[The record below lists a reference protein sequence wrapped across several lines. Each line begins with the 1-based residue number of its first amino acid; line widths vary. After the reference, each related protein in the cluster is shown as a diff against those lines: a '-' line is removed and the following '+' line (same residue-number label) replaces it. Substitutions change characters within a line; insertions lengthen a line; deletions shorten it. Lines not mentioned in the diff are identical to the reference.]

1 MYRKSIVHKSI
12 RTGYGLIARTVDT
25 KDNDSVS
32 TADARTQYGIPK
44 HRGDGLIVMNFYPK
58 VKVEPER
65 CKGAVTKPLEKL
77 KNMTVAASFNS
88 GIRVSFVV

>member
-65 CKGAVTKPLEKL
+65 CKGGCEEAFREVEKYDGGR
-77 KNMTVAASFNS
+77 F
-88 GIRVSFVV
+88 F